1 VAVAWLVYASGR
13 VDRLSLRE
21 RLQPLPRAAAAGW
34 YVDQAY
40 STLFVNP
47 GIAAARFSANVF
59 DTKGVDG
66 LVNGLGGGVRRLA
79 AAGRRIQTG
88 FVRSYALGLFV
99 GAVGVL
105 LWLGTRL

>member
-1 VAVAWLVYASGR
+1 
-13 VDRLSLRE
+13 VD
-21 RLQPLPRAAAAGW
+21 
-34 YVDQAY
+34 
-40 STLFVNP
+40 P

-59 DTKGVDG
+59 DAKVVDG
-66 LVNGLGGGVRRLA
+66 LVNGLGGGVRRVA
-79 AAGRRIQTG
+79 TAGRRIQTG